1 MSTSCSPAP
10 QPESEPAVRPLLYP
24 ELPAGADP
32 ASVLAPGAGISGGK
46 NELARNHEGS
56 DVREAAAREAGRQEG
71 EAKARAACD
80 AHLAEIRE
88 SVRSALADF
97 SQDRTRYFQQ
107 IETEVV
113 RLALSIA
120 HKILYRE
127 AQLDPLL
134 LAGMVRVALGK
145 IESGTKVVVRVNPQQ
160 VSECRAYFAQ
170 HMEPRDVPEVVE
182 DSHLPTD
189 HCVLE
194 TVLGTTELGME
205 VQLKEIEQG
214 LFDLLQQRPQAP
226 PQ

>member
-1 MSTSCSPAP
+1 MSTSCSPAL
-10 QPESEPAVRPLLYP
+10 QPEGEPAAEPFLYP
-24 ELPAGADP
+24 ELPACATSDGL
-32 ASVLAPGAGISGGK
+32 LAAGAGIAGGK
-46 NELARNHEGS
+46 NDGAASGS
-56 DVREAAAREAGRQEG
+56 SPEVREAAAREAGRQEG

-88 SVRSALADF
+88 SVRSALTDF
-97 SQDRTRYFQQ
+97 ARERARYFEQ

-113 RLALSIA
+113 QLALSIA
-120 HKILYRE
+120 RKILHRE

-170 HMEPRDVPEVVE
+170 HMEPRDVPEVME
-182 DSHLPTD
+182 DSHLPPD
-189 HCVLE
+189 QCALE
-194 TVLGTTELGME
+194 SALGTTELGME

-214 LFDLLQQRPQAP
+214 LFDLLEQRPQAGV
-226 PQ
+226 

>member
-10 QPESEPAVRPLLYP
+10 QPECETSVQPFRYP
-24 ELPAGADP
+24 ELPAGVPSDALAATGAAVSLGKHEVAGSEA
-32 ASVLAPGAGISGGK
+32 AS
-46 NELARNHEGS
+46 
-56 DVREAAAREAGRQEG
+56 REMAAREEGRREG
-71 EAKARAACD
+71 EAKARAAFD
-80 AHLAEIRE
+80 LGLAEVRE
-88 SVRSALADF
+88 SVGSALANF
-97 SQDRTRYFQQ
+97 AKERARYFEQ

-120 HKILYRE
+120 RKILHRE

-145 IESGTKVVVRVNPQQ
+145 IESGTKVIVRVNPQQ

-182 DSHLPTD
+182 DTELSVD

-194 TVLGTTELGME
+194 TALGTTELGME

-214 LFDLLQQRPQAP
+214 LFDLLQQRPQAGA
-226 PQ
+226 

>member
-10 QPESEPAVRPLLYP
+10 QPETEPAVQPLLYP
-24 ELPAGADP
+24 ELPAGTGPDAVSAARAGGSEGQHDI
-32 ASVLAPGAGISGGK
+32 ASGNNP
-46 NELARNHEGS
+46 

-71 EAKARAACD
+71 EARARAACD

-97 SQDRTRYFQQ
+97 ARERARYFQQ
-107 IETEVV
+107 VETEVV

-120 HKILYRE
+120 RKILHRE

-134 LAGMVRVALGK
+134 LAAMVRVALGK
-145 IESGTKVVVRVNPQQ
+145 IESGTKVTVRVNPQQ
-160 VSECRAYFAQ
+160 VSECRGYFAQ

-182 DSHLPTD
+182 DSQLPTD

-205 VQLKEIEQG
+205 AQLKEIEQG
-214 LFDLLQQRPQAP
+214 LFDLLEQRPQAGA
-226 PQ
+226 